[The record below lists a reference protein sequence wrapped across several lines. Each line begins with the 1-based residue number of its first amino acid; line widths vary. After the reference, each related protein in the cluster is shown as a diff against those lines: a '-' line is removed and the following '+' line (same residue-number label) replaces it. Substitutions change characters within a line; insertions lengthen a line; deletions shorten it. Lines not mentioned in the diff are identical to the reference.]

1 MPAAKTPSGP
11 VAKRLEKGRFVWPS
25 SANGKVV
32 ITPAQLH
39 SSHAGRDGVLMG
51 SGSALAGR
59 EIA

>member
-1 MPAAKTPSGP
+1 M
-11 VAKRLEKGRFVWPS
+11 AKRLEKGRFVWPS